1 MLNPGSLQFA
11 TRLEGRGL
19 CPGGRAASSAS
30 PMAGAASWCCRT
42 GNRRRPG
49 LGGWQSGGPP
59 IPPGST
65 VVVPQDP
72 SPYETWGFLRDVTQ
86 VLSQVALSS
95 AALAVIVRSSG
106 RCGR

>member
-1 MLNPGSLQFA
+1 MC
-11 TRLEGRGL
+11 GRPAG
-19 CPGGRAASSAS
+19 SSAS
-30 PMAGAASWCCRT
+30 PMPGAASWCCRT
-42 GNRRRPG
+42 GRSTPAG
-49 LGGWQSGGPP
+49 LGAWQSGGPP

-106 RCGR
+106 K